1 MWYPPSKQ
9 QIESNTNPFRALTP
23 EQMRQKQMQEIEEAK
38 KVKVPS
44 KLLKD
49 FQKEIKNERD
59 YQFAGTDSKEDKK
72 EIIEDEKEL
81 LKLLRLLQQG
91 KIEKAYDQFDRLDT
105 ALADVVP
112 QKLLQ
117 FMDQNLDESV
127 LESLDEIVRAKD
139 KYPEIDKIKKVL
151 KKKGIGFY
159 TKEGAIMVNPAN
171 VVEARSALNK
181 AFGGQF
187 EKKTGMEVKADKRQS
202 ISDET
207 ELDEMKKSDGPFT
220 IVAIKNNKVVR
231 QFHSIEHHE
240 IEDAIELVKT
250 MTGMEGVKI
259 SVESKKGKIV
269 HTEEVEQVDEGSA
282 KDKRMM
288 KSVKD
293 KLTKAGIKNAVM
305 FGEVHVAPADVKEAE
320 KIVGDMPFKVVPQKK
335 LEEMSAKD
343 HYRKVMRGGRGKG
356 FVVSSPID
364 RERYPDR
371 EREGLE
377 GPYKS
382 RKSGK
387 IFYYDKKAGK
397 YYDPD
402 SDMYLDVSDVMEST
416 HDAAWWEKKVNPK
429 SRGWKNGTVAVNF
442 KTFTSGGKYVSFK
455 KGDPIFYHPMEIK
468 GTGGRKY
475 KVVIAADSIAD
486 ADSYFS
492 VHPDRLG
499 LKGFDSATGPLKNSV
514 NEAMSPFNVMGGKK
528 SGTPRKIGKDLE
540 NTLKMTKPSEYS
552 FSAPAAD
559 GSGLFAVIPL
569 KRPSGQ
575 AGVMMA
581 TFDTKGSR
589 TKVVNYYGT
598 HLNTDA
604 AMKFAKKE
612 GLIESVQLDEA
623 TQHTVH
629 VNVSKTGFRKLE
641 AMIASLDGYR
651 ESDYSDGKARFYFDA
666 KKHDSAERKK
676 VAEFIKK
683 TRGAEFSHAIKEN
696 PEYDKGLSDMNIGEI
711 NEKVMRP
718 MGLPGKFPP
727 KGKFTSQQI
736 AALRKEYQK
745 IGSVDPSSKTYEN
758 LTKFLDSL
766 SDEMLKQLSQ
776 AKIKF
781 ISGLALNRVVKRGLK
796 DSYEFDSKTGEYI
809 RADGEDPLGID
820 GSLGRQVKES
830 VEISE
835 AVDEVAA
842 RELTLYI
849 ENDAGLYRQRIQ
861 PIIKNLA
868 RKMKKGTFDA
878 GLAQKGF
885 MYAVEHGLKNYNKEF
900 GPGFKIDK
908 DTKKKVAQDLLDNF
922 MDEIEDA
929 AS

>member
-1 MWYPPSKQ
+1 
-9 QIESNTNPFRALTP
+9 
-23 EQMRQKQMQEIEEAK
+23 
-38 KVKVPS
+38 
-44 KLLKD
+44 
-49 FQKEIKNERD
+49 
-59 YQFAGTDSKEDKK
+59 
-72 EIIEDEKEL
+72 
-81 LKLLRLLQQG
+81 
-91 KIEKAYDQFDRLDT
+91 
-105 ALADVVP
+105 
-112 QKLLQ
+112 
-117 FMDQNLDESV
+117 MDQNLDESV

-139 KYPEIDKIKKVL
+139 KYPEIDKIKKVM

-159 TKEGAIMVNPAN
+159 TSKGKIMVNPAN

-207 ELDEMKKSDGPFT
+207 ELDE
-220 IVAIKNNKVVR
+220 
-231 QFHSIEHHE
+231 
-240 IEDAIELVKT
+240 
-250 MTGMEGVKI
+250 
-259 SVESKKGKIV
+259 
-269 HTEEVEQVDEGSA
+269 GSA

-305 FGEVHVAPADVKEAE
+305 FGEVHVAPDDVKEAE

-356 FVVSSPID
+356 FVVSNPID

-416 HDAAWWEKKVNPK
+416 ELAEWWEKQVNSK
-429 SRGWKNGTVAVNF
+429 SKGWKTAAVKIAFQTYN
-442 KTFTSGGKYVSFK
+442 KDGETKKFK
-455 KGDPIFYHPMEIK
+455 KGDKLSYHGMK
-468 GTGGRKY
+468 LDKY
-475 KVVIAADSIAD
+475 KVVIAATDPKD
-486 ADSYFS
+486 EGSYFA

-499 LKGFDSATGPLKNSV
+499 LKGFDSATG
-514 NEAMSPFNVMGGKK
+514 
-528 SGTPRKIGKDLE
+528 
-540 NTLKMTKPSEYS
+540 TLKDHVE
-552 FSAPAAD
+552 
-559 GSGLFAVIPL
+559 
-569 KRPSGQ
+569 
-575 AGVMMA
+575 
-581 TFDTKGSR
+581 
-589 TKVVNYYGT
+589 
-598 HLNTDA
+598 
-604 AMKFAKKE
+604 
-612 GLIESVQLDEA
+612 LDEA
-623 TQHTVH
+623 TRHTVH
-629 VNVSKTGFRKLE
+629 VNIEGKNARSVFRKME
-641 AMIASLDGYR
+641 KQVAGMFADSYKSAEYQNNRGNF
-651 ESDYSDGKARFYFDA
+651 AFDA
-666 KKHDSAERKK
+666 KKHDGAERKK
-676 VAEFIKK
+676 MAELIKK
-683 TRGAEFSHAIKEN
+683 TAGVEFSHAIKEDTELTEAWTADSVKRNADIGSDSGYGINIKKRGSITKTPYKHMLMLRTSGKKIKVRFDFGKDEFVGTPEQVAQHLNKILGIKEN
-696 PEYDKGLSDMNIGEI
+696 PEYEKELSDMNIGEI

-727 KGKFTSQQI
+727 KGKFTKQQI
-736 AALRKEYQK
+736 DALRKEYAK
-745 IGSVDPSSKTYEN
+745 IGSVDPSSKTYGN
-758 LTKFLDSL
+758 LTDFLDSL
-766 SDEMLKQLSQ
+766 SDDMIKQLST

-781 ISGLALNRVVKRGLK
+781 ISGLALNRVMKRGLK
-796 DSYEFDSKTGEYI
+796 DSYDFDSKTGEYI
-809 RADGEDPLGID
+809 RMDGEDPLGID

-835 AVDEVAA
+835 AADEVAA

-849 ENDAGLYRQRIQ
+849 ENDATLYRQRIQ

-878 GLAQKGF
+878 ELAQKGF

-908 DTKKKVAQDLLDNF
+908 DTKKKVAQDLLDGF

-929 AS
+929 AK

>member
-117 FMDQNLDESV
+117 FMDQNLDESTIA
-127 LESLDEIVRAKD
+127 LLDEIVRAKD

-187 EKKTGMEVKADKRQS
+187 EKKTGMEVRSDKRQS
-202 ISDET
+202 VSDET
-207 ELDEMKKSDGPFT
+207 EL
-220 IVAIKNNKVVR
+220 
-231 QFHSIEHHE
+231 
-240 IEDAIELVKT
+240 
-250 MTGMEGVKI
+250 
-259 SVESKKGKIV
+259 
-269 HTEEVEQVDEGSA
+269 DEGSA

-402 SDMYLDVSDVMEST
+402 SDMYLDVSDVMEGT
-416 HDAAWWEKKVNPK
+416 EMNEWWEEKVNSR
-429 SRGWKNGTVAVNF
+429 SRGWKNGKVAVNF

-468 GTGGRKY
+468 GHGGRKY

-486 ADSYFS
+486 EDSYFS

-499 LKGFDSATGPLKNSV
+499 LKGFDSATGPLKDSV
-514 NEAMSPFNVMGGKK
+514 NEAMAPFNVMGGKK
-528 SGTPRKIGKDLE
+528 SATPRKIGKDLE
-540 NTLKMTKPSEYS
+540 NILKMTKPSEYS

-569 KRPSGQ
+569 KKPSGQ

-612 GLIESVQLDEA
+612 GLIESVQLDEVITLKFDSFEDA
-623 TQHTVH
+623 AKFANSLRGKNLASVTDQYKDGGDYLVD
-629 VNVSKTGFRKLE
+629 VSGPHQAGAGSPTRAHQQLAKLMKKAGGKLHKTNEGPRISRVF
-641 AMIASLDGYR
+641 
-651 ESDYSDGKARFYFDA
+651 
-666 KKHDSAERKK
+666 
-676 VAEFIKK
+676 
-683 TRGAEFSHAIKEN
+683 KEN
-696 PEYDKGLSDMNIGEI
+696 PEYDKELSDMNIGEI
-711 NEKVMRP
+711 NEISRP

-736 AALRKEYQK
+736 ATLRKEYQK
-745 IGSVDPSSKTYEN
+745 IGSVDPSSKTYEK
-758 LTKFLDSL
+758 LTEFLDSL
-766 SDEMLKQLSQ
+766 SLEMLKQLAT

-781 ISGLALNRVVKRGLK
+781 ISGLALNRVVKRGG
-796 DSYEFDSKTGEYI
+796 SI
-809 RADGEDPLGID
+809 R
-820 GSLGRQVKES
+820 ES
-830 VEISE
+830 VEESPEEILDMRFSE
-835 AVDEVAA
+835 ADEPTLDEGVDEVAA

-849 ENDAGLYRQRIQ
+849 ENDSTIYRQRIQ

-868 RKMKKGTFDA
+868 RKMKKGTYDPE
-878 GLAQKGF
+878 LAVKGF
-885 MYAVEHGLKNYNKEF
+885 MYAVEHGIKSYNKEF

-908 DTKKKVAQDLLDNF
+908 VTKRKVAEDLRDNF

-929 AS
+929 V

>member
-23 EQMRQKQMQEIEEAK
+23 EQMRQKMVQEIEEAK

-49 FQKEIKNERD
+49 FQKEIKSERD

-72 EIIEDEKEL
+72 EIIADEKEL
-81 LKLLRLLQQG
+81 LKVLKFLQKGQ
-91 KIEKAYDQFDRLDT
+91 IEKAYDQFDRLDT
-105 ALADVVP
+105 ALQDVVP
-112 QKLLQ
+112 QRLLQ
-117 FMDQNLDESV
+117 FMDQNLDESI

-139 KYPEIDKIKKVL
+139 KYPEIDKIKAVM

-159 TKEGAIMVNPAN
+159 TSKGKIMVNPAN

-207 ELDEMKKSDGPFT
+207 ELDEATKKQNGEKARKVLTSAKVPHSMVMGTIRVPERFVRIAKEKLDDAFGGMFQKKTGFKVSGTMK
-220 IVAIKNNKVVR
+220 
-231 QFHSIEHHE
+231 
-240 IEDAIELVKT
+240 EDVQL
-250 MTGMEGVKI
+250 
-259 SVESKKGKIV
+259 
-269 HTEEVEQVDEGSA
+269 DEGSA

-305 FGEVHVAPADVKEAE
+305 FGEVHVAPDNVKEAE

-402 SDMYLDVSDVMEST
+402 SDMYLDVSDVMEGT
-416 HDAAWWEKKVNPK
+416 ELAEWWEEKVNSR
-429 SRGWKNGTVAVNF
+429 SRGWKNGKVAVNF
-442 KTFTSGGKYVSFK
+442 KTFTSGGKYVTFK

-468 GTGGRKY
+468 GHGGRKY

-486 ADSYFS
+486 EDSYFS

-499 LKGFDSATGPLKNSV
+499 LKGFDSATGSLKDHV
-514 NEAMSPFNVMGGKK
+514 E
-528 SGTPRKIGKDLE
+528 
-540 NTLKMTKPSEYS
+540 
-552 FSAPAAD
+552 
-559 GSGLFAVIPL
+559 
-569 KRPSGQ
+569 
-575 AGVMMA
+575 
-581 TFDTKGSR
+581 
-589 TKVVNYYGT
+589 
-598 HLNTDA
+598 
-604 AMKFAKKE
+604 
-612 GLIESVQLDEA
+612 LDEA
-623 TQHTVH
+623 TRHTVY
-629 VNVSKTGFRKLE
+629 VETDRAGYRKLE
-641 AMIASLDGYR
+641 KLIASLDGYQ
-651 ESDYSDGKARFYFDA
+651 ESEFEKEGKATFTFDA
-666 KKHDSAERKK
+666 KKHDGAERKK
-676 VAEFIKK
+676 VAEFIKSVK
-683 TRGAEFSHAIKEN
+683 GVEFSHAIKEDTELTEAWTADSVKRNADIGSDSGYGINIKKRGSITKTPYKHMLMLRTSAKKIKVRFDHGKDEFVGSPEQVADHLNRILGIKEN
-696 PEYDKGLSDMNIGEI
+696 PEYEKELSDMNIGEI

-727 KGKFTSQQI
+727 KGKFTKQQI
-736 AALRKEYQK
+736 DALRKEYAK
-745 IGSVDPSSKTYEN
+745 IGSVDPSSKTYGN
-758 LTKFLDSL
+758 LTDFLDSL
-766 SDEMLKQLSQ
+766 SDDMIKQLST

-781 ISGLALNRVVKRGLK
+781 ISGLALNRAVRRGLK

-830 VEISE
+830 VELDE
-835 AVDEVAA
+835 AADEVAA

-849 ENDAGLYRQRIQ
+849 ENDASLYRQRIQ

-878 GLAQKGF
+878 ELAQKGF

>member
-23 EQMRQKQMQEIEEAK
+23 EQMRQKQMQEMEEAK
-38 KVKVPS
+38 KIKVPS

-81 LKLLRLLQQG
+81 LKVLKFLQKGQ
-91 KIEKAYDQFDRLDT
+91 IQKAYDAFDALDT

-112 QKLLQ
+112 QRLLK
-117 FMDQNLDESV
+117 FMDQNLDESI

-139 KYPEIDKIKKVL
+139 KYPEIDKIKAVM

-159 TKEGAIMVNPAN
+159 TSKGKIMVNPAN
-171 VVEARSALNK
+171 VIEARSALNK

-187 EKKTGMEVKADKRQS
+187 EKKTGMEVKANKRQS

-207 ELDEMKKSDGPFT
+207 EL
-220 IVAIKNNKVVR
+220 
-231 QFHSIEHHE
+231 
-240 IEDAIELVKT
+240 
-250 MTGMEGVKI
+250 
-259 SVESKKGKIV
+259 
-269 HTEEVEQVDEGSA
+269 DEGSA

-305 FGEVHVAPADVKEAE
+305 FGEVHVAPDNVKEAE
-320 KIVGDMPFKVVPQKK
+320 NIVGDMPFKVVPQKK

-416 HDAAWWEKKVNPK
+416 ELGEWWEKQVNSK
-429 SRGWKNGTVAVNF
+429 SKGWKTAAVKMDFGTYN
-442 KTFTSGGKYVSFK
+442 KKGQRKEFK
-455 KGDPIFYHPMEIK
+455 KGDKLFYLGMK
-468 GTGGRKY
+468 LDKY
-475 KVVIAADSIAD
+475 KLVIAATDPKNEG
-486 ADSYFS
+486 SYFS
-492 VHPDRLG
+492 IHPARLG
-499 LKGFDSATGPLKNSV
+499 LKGFDSATGDLKDHV
-514 NEAMSPFNVMGGKK
+514 E
-528 SGTPRKIGKDLE
+528 
-540 NTLKMTKPSEYS
+540 
-552 FSAPAAD
+552 
-559 GSGLFAVIPL
+559 
-569 KRPSGQ
+569 
-575 AGVMMA
+575 
-581 TFDTKGSR
+581 
-589 TKVVNYYGT
+589 
-598 HLNTDA
+598 
-604 AMKFAKKE
+604 
-612 GLIESVQLDEA
+612 LDEA
-623 TQHTVH
+623 TRHTVH
-629 VNVSKTGFRKLE
+629 VETDRAGYRKLE
-641 AMIASLDGYR
+641 KLIASLDGYQ
-651 ESDYSDGKARFYFDA
+651 ESEFEKEGKATFTFDA
-666 KKHDSAERKK
+666 KKHDGAERKK
-676 VAEFIKK
+676 VAEFIKSVK
-683 TRGAEFSHAIKEN
+683 GVEFSHAIKEDTELTEAWTADSVKRNADIGSDSGYGINIKKRGSITKTPYKHMLMLRTSAKKIKVRFDHGKDEFVGSPEQVADHLNRILGIKEN
-696 PEYDKGLSDMNIGEI
+696 PEYEKELSDMNIGEI
-711 NEKVMRP
+711 NEISRP
-718 MGLPGKFPP
+718 MGLSGKFPP

-736 AALRKEYQK
+736 ATLRKEYQK
-745 IGSVDPSSKTYEN
+745 IGTVDPGSKTYEK
-758 LTKFLDSL
+758 LTAFLDSL
-766 SDEMLKQLSQ
+766 SLDMLKQLATS
-776 AKIKF
+776 KIKF
-781 ISGLALNRVVKRGLK
+781 ISGLALNRVVKRG
-796 DSYEFDSKTGEYI
+796 
-809 RADGEDPLGID
+809 
-820 GSLGRQVKES
+820 GSIKES
-830 VEISE
+830 VEKSPEEIMDMRFSE
-835 AVDEVAA
+835 TDEPTLEEGVDEVAA

-849 ENDAGLYRQRIQ
+849 ENDATIYRQRIQ

-868 RKMKKGTFDA
+868 RKMKKGTYDPE
-878 GLAQKGF
+878 LAIKGF
-885 MYAVEHGLKNYNKEF
+885 MYAVEHGIKSYNKEF

-908 DTKKKVAQDLLDNF
+908 VTKRKVAEDLRDNF

-929 AS
+929 V